1 MGGPA
6 IIDGKIYT
14 QLDNFYRCFIEYNE
28 MLWQSSEQLYQGL
41 KFTDI
46 KYIKEINKKGINPGT
61 AWTMGQSR
69 EHPLIDNFEEEK
81 INLMYRANWEKF
93 SQNQA
98 LKRTLLST
106 TGKIKFTK
114 SSPFWNRQNGLI
126 LERIRD
132 ELKVKKNEPKV
143 KKNVL
148 RQLWK

>member
-14 QLDNFYRCFIEYNE
+14 QLDNFYRCFIEYNG
-28 MLWQSSEQLYQGL
+28 MLWHSSEQLFQAS
-41 KFTDI
+41 KFEDI
-46 KYIKEINKKGINPGT
+46 KYIREINKKGINPGT

-69 EHPLIDNFEEEK
+69 EHSLIDNFEEEK
-81 INLMYRANWEKF
+81 VNLMYRANWEKF

-114 SSPFWNRQNGLI
+114 SSPFWNHQNGLI
-126 LERIRD
+126 LERIRN
-132 ELKVKKNEPKV
+132 ELKSK
-143 KKNVL
+143 
-148 RQLWK
+148 

>member
-46 KYIKEINKKGINPGT
+46 KYIKEINKKGINHGT
-61 AWTMGQSR
+61 AWTMG
-69 EHPLIDNFEEEK
+69 
-81 INLMYRANWEKF
+81 YRANWEKF

-126 LERIRD
+126 LERIRN
-132 ELKVKKNEPKV
+132 ELKK
-143 KKNVL
+143 
-148 RQLWK
+148 